1 MTFRADF
8 YQGVSYRWMYGFKSL
23 FMVLV
28 VISIWGCG
36 GPVIKFGRIPDT
48 TRLETSLQPA
58 ISTRDDVLDV
68 LGEPRNSGGA
78 MLPVL
83 HNSPRDMWV
92 YYYEEGT
99 LTDDRR
105 IFLFVFFKEDRY
117 DGYLWFS
124 SLPVMN
130 PPGF

>member
-36 GPVIKFGRIPDT
+36 GPVIKFGRMPDT
-48 TRLETSLQPA
+48 TRLEASLRPE
-58 ISTRDDVLDV
+58 ISTRDDVFV
-68 LGEPRNSGGA
+68 ILGEPRNGGGA
-78 MLPVL
+78 MLPL

-99 LTDDRR
+99 MTDDRR
-105 IFLFVFFKEDRY
+105 IFLFVFFKEDLY

-124 SLPVMN
+124 SLHGTN
-130 PPGF
+130 PESFQ